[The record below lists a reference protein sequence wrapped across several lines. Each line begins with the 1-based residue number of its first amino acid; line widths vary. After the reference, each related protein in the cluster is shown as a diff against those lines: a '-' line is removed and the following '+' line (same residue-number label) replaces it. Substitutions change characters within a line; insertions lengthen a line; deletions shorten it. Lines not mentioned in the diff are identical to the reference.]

1 MKKLRKILHY
11 LRPYKGRIFFNI
23 LLSALQI
30 IFSLFSLLMIIPF
43 LRVLFGKESVV
54 TVKPDFEF
62 SSDAVN
68 DYLNYYL
75 GQIIEEFGESKAL
88 LIVSAYVI
96 VMMLMKNLLFYFSK
110 YVLVPVRNGVI
121 RDMRNGIYK
130 KVLKLPFSYFTEERK
145 GDIMSKMTNDLK
157 EIEWTIMTS
166 IDMLIT
172 NPLTIIFFL
181 VSLIIMSP
189 SLTIFVLIC
198 LPIAGLIIGTIGRSL
213 RKISRK
219 GQDQM
224 GTLLSKIEETLS
236 GLRIIKAFTAER
248 YMYRNFYEFNESYNN
263 TMNHIY
269 RKNYLASPLSEFL
282 GVMILVIVMYYGGT
296 LVLKNES
303 SLSPEAFI
311 AYIAVFSQI
320 INPAKAFST
329 AIYNVQK
336 GAASIDRINGILEAK
351 EKIIEKPDA
360 KSIQNFESEIKFKNV
375 TFAYE
380 NICVLNN
387 INITVKKGETVAL
400 VGQSGSGKSTMVDL
414 LPRFYDIEEGEILID
429 GVNIKDYKIKDL
441 RFMMGNVNQEPF
453 LFNDTIKNNIAFGSE
468 RVSEEQITEAA
479 KIANAH
485 EFIMQTENGYDTV
498 IGDRGV
504 KLSGGQRQ
512 RLSIAR
518 AVLKNPPIL
527 ILDEATSSLDT
538 ESEKLVQDALYKLME
553 NRTSIVIAHRLSTV
567 KNADRI
573 YVLNEGDLIEQGTHS
588 ELIALNG
595 NYKKLYEL
603 QIL

>member
-1 MKKLRKILHY
+1 
-11 LRPYKGRIFFNI
+11 
-23 LLSALQI
+23 
-30 IFSLFSLLMIIPF
+30 
-43 LRVLFGKESVV
+43 
-54 TVKPDFEF
+54 
-62 SSDAVN
+62 
-68 DYLNYYL
+68 
-75 GQIIEEFGESKAL
+75 
-88 LIVSAYVI
+88 
-96 VMMLMKNLLFYFSK
+96 
-110 YVLVPVRNGVI
+110 
-121 RDMRNGIYK
+121 
-130 KVLKLPFSYFTEERK
+130 
-145 GDIMSKMTNDLK
+145 MSKMTNDLK

-198 LPIAGLIIGTIGRSL
+198 LPIAGLIIGTIGRTL

-248 YMYRNFYEFNESYNN
+248 YMFKNFYEFNESYNN
-263 TMNHIY
+263 TMNRIY

-320 INPAKAFST
+320 INPSKAFST

-336 GAASIDRINGILEAK
+336 GAASIDRINGILDAE
-351 EKIIEKPDA
+351 EKIIERPDA
-360 KSIQNFESEIKFKNV
+360 KAIQNFESEIKFSNV

-380 NICVLNN
+380 NICVLNK
-387 INITVKKGETVAL
+387 INITVRKGETVAL

-414 LPRFYDIEEGEILID
+414 LPRFYDLEEGEILID
-429 GVNIKDYKIKDL
+429 GINIKDYKIKDL
-441 RFMMGNVNQEPF
+441 RYMMGNVNQEPF

-468 RVSEEQITEAA
+468 KVSDEQIIEAA

-485 EFIMQTENGYDTV
+485 EFILQTEKGYDTV

-538 ESEKLVQDALYKLME
+538 ESEKLVQEALYKLME

-573 YVLNEGDLIEQGTHS
+573 YVLNEGDLIEEGTHN

>member
-1 MKKLRKILHY
+1 
-11 LRPYKGRIFFNI
+11 
-23 LLSALQI
+23 
-30 IFSLFSLLMIIPF
+30 
-43 LRVLFGKESVV
+43 
-54 TVKPDFEF
+54 
-62 SSDAVN
+62 
-68 DYLNYYL
+68 
-75 GQIIEEFGESKAL
+75 
-88 LIVSAYVI
+88 LIVSAYVV
-96 VMMLMKNLLFYFSK
+96 VMILLKNVLFYFAK
-110 YVLVPVRNGVI
+110 FVLVPVRNGVI
-121 RDMRNGIYK
+121 RDMRNKIYK
-130 KVLKLPFSYFTEERK
+130 KILDLPFSYFSEERK

-166 IDMLIT
+166 IELLIV

-181 VSLIIMSP
+181 LSLIIMSP
-189 SLTIFVLIC
+189 HLTLFVLIC
-198 LPIAGLIIGTIGRSL
+198 LPFAGLIIGSIGRSL
-213 RKISRK
+213 RKVSRR

-236 GLRIIKAFTAER
+236 GLRIIKAFTAEKF
-248 YMYRNFYEFNESYNN
+248 MFKGFYNFNEVYNK
-263 TMNHIY
+263 TMNRIY

-282 GVMILVIVMYYGGT
+282 GVMILVGVMYYGGT
-296 LVLKNES
+296 LVLNKQGA
-303 SLSPEAFI
+303 LSPEAFI

-329 AIYNVQK
+329 AIYNIQK
-336 GAASIDRINGILEAK
+336 GAASIDRINIILNAQNTIV
-351 EKIIEKPDA
+351 EKTDA
-360 KSIQNFESEIKFKNV
+360 KDIKNFHSEIHYRNV
-375 TFAYE
+375 SFAYE
-380 NICVLNN
+380 NIQVLNN
-387 INITVKKGETVAL
+387 INITVKKGQTIAL
-400 VGQSGSGKSTMVDL
+400 VGQSGSGKSTLVDL
-414 LPRFYDIEEGEILID
+414 LPRFYDIESGEITID
-429 GVNIKDYKIKDL
+429 GANVKEFKINDL

-468 RVSEEQITEAA
+468 GVSDEQIIEAA

-485 EFIMQTENGYDTV
+485 EFILQAENGYETN

-538 ESEKLVQDALYKLME
+538 ESEKLVQEALYNLMK

-567 KNADRI
+567 KNADMI
-573 YVLNEGDLIEQGTHS
+573 YVLSNGDLIEQGTHE

-595 NYKKLYEL
+595 NYKKLYDL
-603 QIL
+603 QMF